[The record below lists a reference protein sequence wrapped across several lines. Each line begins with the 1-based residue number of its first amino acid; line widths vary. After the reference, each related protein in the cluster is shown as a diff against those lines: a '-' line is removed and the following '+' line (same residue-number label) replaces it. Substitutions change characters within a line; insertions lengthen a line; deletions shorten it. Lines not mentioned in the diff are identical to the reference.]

1 MMVKGMISN
10 TAYVHYCIPQCK
22 ALDLIS
28 FPIVKQNSTSPQIL
42 FQQATFGEK
51 LFTQKQRGFF
61 THFHVIICE
70 TQKEKF

>member
-51 LFTQKQRGFF
+51 LFTQK
-61 THFHVIICE
+61 
-70 TQKEKF
+70 